1 VFDSPSLPPALV
13 RSAREAAG
21 DPEAA
26 LRLAPDVAEALG
38 RPGGGNTRHLW
49 RGLAELGA
57 IDLTVAR
64 TLEPDLDARAILDQA
79 GSFVGDPEAEIPGQ
93 PRDVGLVPEDAGGAR
108 TWGVYAAESPDHR
121 LEANQSDDGRWRI
134 TGHKPWCSLA
144 GSVSNALVTAWTST
158 TARRLF
164 AVDLASSQVRAGED
178 RWVARGLSRL
188 RTSSLEFDAAPAA
201 PVGDDEWY
209 FTRSGFA
216 FGGIGVAAVWWGAA
230 CKLAAQL
237 ESSCRSRTP
246 DQIAQFHLGQCSLA
260 LEAAQSVLADAAHRA
275 DALDLAVGSTAEG
288 SEAAWAT
295 ALRVRGSVH
304 RACEVVLTAVGHT
317 LGPGPLTQDDEYAR
331 RVADL
336 QIYLQQYKPERDVA
350 ALGQSILDGPSTFG
364 GLP

>member
-1 VFDSPSLPPALV
+1 MFDSPSLPPALA

-26 LRLAPDVAEALG
+26 VRLAPDIADALG
-38 RPGGGNTRHLW
+38 LPGGGNTRHLW

-64 TLEPDLDARAILDQA
+64 TIEPDLDARAILDQA
-79 GSFVGDPEAEIPGQ
+79 DRVAGDPDAGMPGQ
-93 PRDVGLVPEDAGGAR
+93 TRDVGLVPGAVGGAR

-121 LEANQSDDGRWRI
+121 LEANQGNDGRWRI
-134 TGHKPWCSLA
+134 TGRKPWCSLA
-144 GSVSNALVTAWTST
+144 GTVSNALVTAWTST

-164 AVDLASSQVRAGED
+164 AVDLASSRVRAGED
-178 RWVARGLSRL
+178 RWVARGLSRVQ
-188 RTSSLEFDAAPAA
+188 TSSLEFDAAPAA
-201 PVGDDEWY
+201 PVGEDEWY

-216 FGGIGVAAVWWGAA
+216 FGGIGVAA

-275 DALDLAVGSTAEG
+275 DTLDMAVASTAVGA
-288 SEAAWAT
+288 EAAWAT

-317 LGPGPLTQDDEYAR
+317 LGPGPLTHDDEYAR

-364 GLP
+364 GLA